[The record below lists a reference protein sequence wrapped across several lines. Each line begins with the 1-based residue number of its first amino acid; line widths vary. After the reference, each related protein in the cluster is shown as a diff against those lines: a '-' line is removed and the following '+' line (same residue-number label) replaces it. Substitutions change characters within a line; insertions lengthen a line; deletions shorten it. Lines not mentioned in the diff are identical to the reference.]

1 VCGATHDRDVNAARN
16 ILVAAGLAETQTPVE
31 PVSARQQWRQSAT
44 KQEPTKVPHERHGR
58 IPTVHGGEEVKSAP
72 LNQRAGGEA

>member
-1 VCGATHDRDVNAARN
+1 
-16 ILVAAGLAETQTPVE
+16 VE

-58 IPTVHGGEEVKSAP
+58 IPTVHGGEEVKFAP